1 MVFSVVFKKLSVILV
16 MLITVFIGFGLII
29 PVLPLMVKQV
39 GAAPIQ
45 LGMMLAVYSAAAFVT
60 SPWWGHMS
68 DRVGRKPVLI
78 TGLLGFAISFLL
90 FGLAQHIL
98 WLMYFA
104 RVIGGGFSGAVT
116 ATAMAYIAEVTSV
129 EDRTRGMA
137 LAGAAIGLGFIIGP
151 GVGGLLSRF
160 GLSVPFFGAS
170 LLAAGNALWGF
181 AALRESR
188 GAEHRKADSSAESAF
203 AKSRWAAFSGSLKYL
218 YLVGFIG
225 QLAVTALE
233 GTFQYF
239 EMLRIDANAVQIGGM
254 FVISGLVAALVQGG
268 IVPRYVKHGREI
280 PALYVGLIVSGIG
293 LLLLLLSVNFWSAAL
308 FITVFSVGN
317 TVIRAP
323 LTSLITKQT
332 KVGLG
337 LANGLLSS
345 LDNLARIAGPL
356 LATALYELRPSLPY
370 ALVAV
375 VTFAATGLLGV
386 YKHAAKPVAPAQ
398 QA

>member
-1 MVFSVVFKKLSVILV
+1 MFKKLIVILV
-16 MLITVFIGFGLII
+16 MLVTVFIGFGLII
-29 PVLPLMVKQV
+29 PVLPLMVRQV
-39 GAAPIQ
+39 GAAPFQ
-45 LGMMLAVYSAAAFVT
+45 LGLMLAVYSAAALLT

-78 TGLLGFAISFLL
+78 TGLLGFSVSFLL
-90 FGLAQHIL
+90 FGLAQHSL

-116 ATAMAYIAEVTSV
+116 ATAMAYIAEVTSI

-137 LAGAAIGLGFIIGP
+137 FAGAAIGLGFIIGP

-160 GLSVPFFGAS
+160 GLSVPFFVAA
-170 LLAAGNALWGF
+170 LLAVGNALWGIV
-181 AALRESR
+181 ALRESR
-188 GAEHRKADSSAESAF
+188 DSAHRKADAVAGSVF
-203 AKSRWAAFSGSLKYL
+203 AKSRWVAFSGSLKYL
-218 YLVGFIG
+218 YLVGFVG
-225 QLAVTALE
+225 QFAVTSLE

-239 EMLRIDANAVQIGGM
+239 EMLRIGANAVEIGSM
-254 FVISGLVAALVQGG
+254 FVVSGLVAALVQGG
-268 IVPRYVKHGREI
+268 VIPRYVKHGKEL
-280 PALYVGLIVSGIG
+280 PALYAGLITSGIG
-293 LLLLLLSVNFWSAAL
+293 LILILLSVNFWSAAL

-345 LDNLARIAGPL
+345 LDNLARIVGPL

-370 ALVAV
+370 AFAAV
-375 VTFAATGLLGV
+375 VTFAAIGLLGA
-386 YKHAAKPVAPAQ
+386 YKHAVSSVAV
-398 QA
+398 

>member
-1 MVFSVVFKKLSVILV
+1 MFKKLIVILV

-29 PVLPLMVKQV
+29 PVLPLMVRQV

-45 LGMMLAVYSAAAFVT
+45 LGLMLAVYSAAAFVT
-60 SPWWGHMS
+60 SPWWGRMS
-68 DRVGRKPVLI
+68 DRIGRKPVLI
-78 TGLLGFAISFLL
+78 TGLLGFAVSFLL
-90 FGLAQHIL
+90 FGLAGHIL

-116 ATAMAYIAEVTSV
+116 ATAMAYIAEVTSI

-137 LAGAAIGLGFIIGP
+137 LAGASIGLGFIIGP

-160 GLSVPFFGAS
+160 GLSVPFFVAS
-170 LLAAGNALWGF
+170 LLAVGNALWG
-181 AALRESR
+181 AVALRESR
-188 GAEHRKADSSAESAF
+188 SAEHRKADSDAESGF
-203 AKSRWAAFSGSLKYL
+203 ANSRWAAFSGSLKYL

-225 QLAVTALE
+225 QFAVTALE

-239 EMLRIDANAVQIGGM
+239 EMFRIGADAVEIGGM
-254 FVISGLVAALVQGG
+254 FVISGLAAALVQGG
-268 IVPRYVKHGREI
+268 IIPRYVRHGREL
-280 PALYVGLIVSGIG
+280 PALYVGLIISGIG
-293 LLLLLLSVNFWSAAL
+293 LILILLSANFWSATL
-308 FITVFSVGN
+308 FITIFSVGN

-345 LDNLARIAGPL
+345 LDNLARIVGPL
-356 LATALYELRPSLPY
+356 LATTLYELRPSLPY

-375 VTFAATGLLGV
+375 VTFAATGLLGA
-386 YKHAAKPVAPAQ
+386 YKHAAKSVAPIQ
-398 QA
+398 QPQ